1 MATRRNIAAPNLPV
15 SPQAYAQNWQE
26 QYSNVQRLYN
36 ITVANAVNSPLPYGA
51 YYDTTDQTLAAAN
64 TAYGVKLNTI
74 QDEYGVKRGTDTTR
88 IYVAE
93 TGIYNVQF
101 SAQLNASGGANLHA
115 YFWIR
120 QNGIDIPNSAGKVI
134 VGSNSETIAAWIYV
148 LPLRDGD
155 YIQFMWSGASTQV
168 YLDYVAPAAP
178 VPAVPSMIVTIC
190 WVSNIAL

>member
-1 MATRRNIAAPNLPV
+1 MATRRNLAAPNLPV
-15 SPQAYAQNWQE
+15 SPQAYSQPWHE
-26 QYSNVQRLYN
+26 QYSNVQRLFN
-36 ITVANAVNSPLPYGA
+36 IQASNAINAPVPYGA
-51 YYDTTDQTLAAAN
+51 YYDTTDQTLAVAN
-64 TAYGVKLNTI
+64 TAYAVKLNTV
-74 QDEYGVKRGTDTTR
+74 QNEYGVKRGSDTTR

-101 SAQLNASGGANLHA
+101 SAQLNATGGANLHV

-134 VGSNSETIAAWIYV
+134 VGSNSESVPAWNYV

-155 YIQFMWSGASTQV
+155 YIQIMWSGASTNIF
-168 YLDYVAPAAP
+168 LDYVAAAAP
-178 VPAVPSMIVTIC
+178 VPAIPSMIVTIC